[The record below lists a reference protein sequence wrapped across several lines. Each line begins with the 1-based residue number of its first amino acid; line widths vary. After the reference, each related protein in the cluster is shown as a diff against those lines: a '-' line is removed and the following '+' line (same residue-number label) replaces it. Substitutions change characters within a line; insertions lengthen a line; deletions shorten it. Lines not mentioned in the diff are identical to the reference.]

1 MMNFDRVKAALKKRG
16 YAVSSFEAAK
26 DAADYLDQ
34 QINGVSVS
42 FGGSLTLS
50 EMNLPKL
57 LALHNTLCLP
67 SQMYDD
73 VLGEVDPVKAMST
86 DVFLTSVNALAETGE
101 MISIDGIGNRVASM
115 MYGHKKVY
123 LAVGRNKLA
132 ENLEGAV
139 WRARN
144 IAAPKNAARLH
155 MKTPCAVTGHCHDCS
170 SPERI
175 CCGMNVLLHKM
186 FRMETEIVLIDEELG
201 L

>member
-1 MMNFDRVKAALKKRG
+1 MTFDDVSAALEKRG
-16 YAVSSFEAAK
+16 YAVSVFATAK
-26 DAADYLDQ
+26 EAADYLDQ
-34 QINGVSVS
+34 QIDGVSVS

-50 EMNLPKL
+50 EMKLPER
-57 LALHNTLCLP
+57 LAAHNGLCLP
-67 SQMYDD
+67 SQMYEG
-73 VLGEVDPVKAMST
+73 VPCEVDQSKAMSA
-86 DVFLTSVNALAETGE
+86 DVFLSSVNAIAKTGE
-101 MISIDGIGNRVASM
+101 MVNIDGIGNRVASM

>member
-1 MMNFDRVKAALKKRG
+1 MKLPERLAA
-16 YAVSSFEAAK
+16 
-26 DAADYLDQ
+26 
-34 QINGVSVS
+34 
-42 FGGSLTLS
+42 
-50 EMNLPKL
+50 
-57 LALHNTLCLP
+57 HNTLCLP
-67 SQMYDD
+67 SQMYEG
-73 VLGEVDPVKAMST
+73 VPCEVDQSKAMSA
-86 DVFLTSVNALAETGE
+86 DVFLSSVNAIAKTGE
-101 MISIDGIGNRVASM
+101 MVNIDGIGNRVASM

-123 LAVGRNKLA
+123 LVVGRDKLA